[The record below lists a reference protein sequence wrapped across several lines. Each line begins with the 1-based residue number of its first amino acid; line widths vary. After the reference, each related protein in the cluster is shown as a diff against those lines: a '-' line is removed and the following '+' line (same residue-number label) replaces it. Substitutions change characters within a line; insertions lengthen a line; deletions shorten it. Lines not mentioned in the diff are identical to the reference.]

1 MCLYQFETLS
11 KFINIEIRIN
21 VKISEKVA
29 HRRIGLNMLAVMKI

>member
-29 HRRIGLNMLAVMKI
+29 FHIEGLAKIC

>member
-29 HRRIGLNMLAVMKI
+29 FHIEGLA